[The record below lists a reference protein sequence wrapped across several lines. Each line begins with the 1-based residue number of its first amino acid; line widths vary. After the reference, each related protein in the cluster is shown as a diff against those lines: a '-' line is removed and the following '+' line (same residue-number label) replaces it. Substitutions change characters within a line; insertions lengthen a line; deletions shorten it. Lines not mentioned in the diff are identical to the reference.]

1 MQNTDN
7 IFFSMD
13 RLVEFGMGMAMS
25 QQIVQTMNNMMES
38 MRRMPQMQV
47 AAQPLFV
54 QQPIQPGV
62 PVQPAYQAFAGQ
74 PPVPQVQ
81 AVQVGQAGQ
90 AVQAGQSAVAQKQP
104 AESAPALPPPVP
116 EAYYVA
122 QNGAASGPFSVTEL
136 ARLVTEKKLSAS
148 TYVWKT
154 GMTEWKTAADFTELV
169 ALIALVPPA
178 VVPASAQD
186 IAKESES

>member
-7 IFFSMD
+7 NFFSMD

-25 QQIVQTMNNMMES
+25 QQIVQNMNSMMES

-54 QQPIQPGV
+54 QQPIQQGV
-62 PVQPAYQAFAGQ
+62 PVQPSYQAFVGQ
-74 PPVPQVQ
+74 PPVQPVQPLQ
-81 AVQVGQAGQ
+81 AVQQP
-90 AVQAGQSAVAQKQP
+90 VAQTKT

-122 QNGAASGPFSVTEL
+122 QNGAAAGPYNATEL
-136 ARLVTEKKLSAS
+136 ARLVTEKKVSAS

-154 GMTEWKTAADFTELV
+154 GMTAWQKAESFSELLC
-169 ALIALVPPA
+169 LISMVPPP
-178 VVPASAQD
+178 VES
-186 IAKESES
+186 IKEETK

>member
-7 IFFSMD
+7 NFFSMD

-25 QQIVQTMNNMMES
+25 QQIVQNMNSMMES

-54 QQPIQPGV
+54 QQPIQQGV
-62 PVQPAYQAFAGQ
+62 PVQPSYQAFVGQ
-74 PPVPQVQ
+74 PPVQPVQ
-81 AVQVGQAGQ
+81 AVQQP
-90 AVQAGQSAVAQKQP
+90 VAQNKA

-122 QNGAASGPFSVTEL
+122 QNDAAAGPYNATEL
-136 ARLVTEKKLSAS
+136 ARLVTEKKVSAS

-154 GMTEWKTAADFTELV
+154 GMTAWQKAESFSELLC
-169 ALIALVPPA
+169 LISMVPPP
-178 VVPASAQD
+178 VEN
-186 IAKESES
+186 IKEETK

>member
-25 QQIVQTMNNMMES
+25 QQIVQTRTKRMES

-169 ALIALVPPA
+169 TLIALVPPA
-178 VVPASAQD
+178 VIPVSAQD